1 MSRFHRRTATK
12 VRDGRVQPKNNWRRS
27 PNCYRV
33 PQWVPAID
41 RRRPGDGYRH
51 LLLKR
56 DIERFVDLL
65 PHWEDV
71 SRGLDVIVLD
81 RGGQGCD
88 GWYNSGVLAL
98 CAWPVNLVD
107 ELDNEWYEDHRDFL
121 DPIGFRVEDQTPEKI
136 RLREEWGL
144 PVADDQRGPFVAHWT
159 PDTARAYQL
168 CHVFLHELGHHID
181 RMCTRSRT
189 DIPRGEDWAEQYAW
203 AYEVMV
209 LERYFEEFGLP
220 E

>member
-1 MSRFHRRTATK
+1 MPRFHRKTAPGVEFGE
-12 VRDGRVQPKNNWRRS
+12 VRKKNNWRQS
-27 PNCYRV
+27 PSCYSV
-33 PQWVPAID
+33 PQWTPAID

-56 DIERFVDLL
+56 DIERFVELL

-81 RGGQGCD
+81 RGRWDRD
-88 GWYNSGVLAL
+88 GWYDRGVLGL
-98 CAWPVNLVD
+98 CAWPTNMVY
-107 ELDNEWYEDHRDFL
+107 ELDPEWYASHRDFL
-121 DPIGFRVEDQTPEKI
+121 NRIGLHVEDHGSE
-136 RLREEWGL
+136 RY
-144 PVADDQRGPFVAHWT
+144 VAHWT

-181 RMCTRSRT
+181 RMCTRKQLYAA
-189 DIPRGEDWAEQYAW
+189 RGEDWAEQYAW

>member
-1 MSRFHRRTATK
+1 MPRFHRKTAPGVEFGE
-12 VRDGRVQPKNNWRRS
+12 VRKKNNWRQS
-27 PNCYRV
+27 PSCYSV
-33 PQWVPAID
+33 PQWTPAID

-56 DIERFVDLL
+56 DIERFVELL

-81 RGGQGCD
+81 RGRWDRD
-88 GWYNSGVLAL
+88 GWYDRGVLAV
-98 CAWPVNLVD
+98 CAWTTYMEW
-107 ELDNEWYEDHRDFL
+107 ELNRPWYEEHREVL
-121 DPIGFRVEDQTPEKI
+121 ARIG
-136 RLREEWGL
+136 
-144 PVADDQRGPFVAHWT
+144 ADVTDSGTCVTCRWT

-168 CHVFLHELGHHID
+168 CHVFLHELGHHVD
-181 RMCTRSRT
+181 RMATRSKPDRC
-189 DIPRGEDWAEQYAW
+189 PRGEDWAEQYAW

>member
-1 MSRFHRRTATK
+1 MPRFHRKTTP
-12 VRDGRVQPKNNWRRS
+12 RVEFGQVLWKNNWRQS
-27 PNCYRV
+27 PSCYCV
-33 PQWVPAID
+33 PQWTPAID

-56 DIERFVDLL
+56 DVERFLELL

-71 SRGLDVIVLD
+71 SRDLDVIVLD
-81 RGGQGCD
+81 RGSRRCD
-88 GWYNSGVLAL
+88 GWYDRGVLAI
-98 CAWPVNLVD
+98 CAWPTNMVD
-107 ELDNEWYEDHRDFL
+107 ERVPGWFAHHREL
-121 DPIGFRVEDQTPEKI
+121 LNRLGVRVEDND
-136 RLREEWGL
+136 RGL
-144 PVADDQRGPFVAHWT
+144 PVAHWT

-181 RMCTRSRT
+181 RMCTRSQR
-189 DIPRGEDWAEQYAW
+189 DNSPRGEDWADQYAW
-203 AYEVMV
+203 AYELMV